1 MRADWR
7 PAPARRASH
16 RPHSATHAQ
25 SPRDPPLEP
34 WLTASSTSHRRRCIN
49 PTHLL
54 ESSISC
60 MVIIRPCMHAGGQP
74 KLAARPTGRTPRPER
89 SPARTYTRPRPHE
102 TYLLAY
108 LIPHPPGGPWP
119 VFYQRVTCHN
129 LFACNLPA
137 HHRNPPQPPHP
148 GGEGTRG
155 ATGPPSR
162 GLGDYTRRGEDTAL
176 SGHALAPNPAGGGAA

>member
-34 WLTASSTSHRRRCIN
+34 WLTASSTSHRRKCID

-74 KLAARPTGRTPRPER
+74 KLATRPTGRTPRPER

-108 LIPHPPGGPWP
+108 LIPHTSPTPLNLHDLPHANYLAYLARLTSRRLNSHRCKPW
-119 VFYQRVTCHN
+119 Y
-129 LFACNLPA
+129 
-137 HHRNPPQPPHP
+137 
-148 GGEGTRG
+148 
-155 ATGPPSR
+155 
-162 GLGDYTRRGEDTAL
+162 RRKA
-176 SGHALAPNPAGGGAA
+176 